1 MRRNNVSLR
10 LPRHLLDQLRRIAEH
25 EETSV
30 NQLVALAVAEKIARL
45 DTEAF
50 YRTRESRSEEGSGW
64 RALDRMGRDAPPLA
78 GDASP

>member
-50 YRTRESRSEEGSGW
+50 YQARESRSEAGSGW
-64 RALDRMGRDAPPLA
+64 RALDRMGRDAPPIA